1 MTVRNLD
8 VLFSPKSLALI
19 GASNRPGSVGSVLA
33 RNLFHTGFEGPIMPV
48 NPKARAIE
56 GVLAYPDVASLP
68 VIPDLAVIATP
79 PGPIPRLI
87 GQLAE
92 RGTRAAVVITAG
104 FGEGGDEEGHA
115 LRQRMLDA
123 ARPHLLRIIGPNC
136 VGILVPGVNLNA
148 SFGQLSPLP
157 GDIAF
162 VTQSGAMVT
171 SVMDWATPRGIGFS
185 HLVCLGD
192 MADVDFGDM
201 LDFLAN
207 DEGTR
212 AILLYMEGVTH
223 ARKFMSAARRAAR
236 TKPVIV
242 VKGGREPEGAK
253 AAASHTG
260 SLSGSDEVYDAAFCR
275 AGMLR
280 VYEMDELFDATATLA
295 LARPPQGNRL
305 AIVTNGGGVGVLSA
319 DALSAMGG
327 RLATLAPETIE
338 GLNRVLPRIW
348 SHGNPVDIIGDAP
361 PDRCRN
367 AVQVLRKDPNFDGL
381 LMLYCPNAV
390 TTSTAAAEAVA
401 DLLADYDRTVL
412 TAWIGDRSAEE
423 GRRLFRAK
431 QVPTYETPSQAVRA
445 FMHMVRY
452 RENQELLAET
462 PESVRQDVSPD
473 TARAQAVIDGALADG
488 REWLTEP
495 EAKEVLAAYDIPT
508 VTTHVAADP
517 DEAAQI
523 AAGLGTPVALKILSP
538 QITHKSDVGGVA
550 LDLAA
555 PGEVRDIAS
564 GMLER
569 VRELHPD
576 ARLDGFTVSPMVR
589 RPGAYE
595 LILGMVEDVQFG
607 PYLLFG
613 QGGTAVEVIQDTA
626 IALPPL
632 TMHLARDLMSRTRIF
647 KLLEGFRDRPRAA
660 IADVALTLLKV
671 SQLVIDL
678 PRVIELDINPLLAD
692 EHGVLA
698 LDARVRARATDRT
711 GPQRLSIRPY
721 PKELEQICTL
731 ADGTR
736 LQLRPVVPEDEPAFH
751 EMFGMLTPE
760 DVRMRFRAELKELTH
775 VMAARLTQ
783 LDYDREM
790 ALVLCEPESRPGQ
803 SPIFGVAR
811 LWADADNERAEAA
824 MAVRSD
830 MKGRGLG
837 ALLLERI
844 IGYARS
850 RGTGALFADALAE
863 NEPVLKLCQSMGFRV
878 APLEGEPGTVR
889 CTLDLAAR
897 GAPDRLGS

>member
-8 VLFSPKSLALI
+8 VLFRPRSLAVI
-19 GASNRPGSVGSVLA
+19 GASNRPGSVGRVLA
-33 RNLFHTGFEGPIMPV
+33 HNLFHAGFEGPVMPV
-48 NPKARAIE
+48 NPRYQAVE

-68 VIPDLAVIATP
+68 VTPDLAIIATP
-79 PGPIPRLI
+79 PRYVPDLI

-104 FGEGGDEEGHA
+104 FGEGGDEAGHA

-123 ARPHLLRIIGPNC
+123 ARPHVMRIIGPNC
-136 VGILVPGVNLNA
+136 VGILVPGMNLNA
-148 SFGQLSPLP
+148 SFAQLTPRA

-207 DEGTR
+207 DEETR

-236 TKPVIV
+236 AKPVIV
-242 VKGGREPEGAK
+242 VKGGREPEGAA

-260 SLSGSDEVYDAAFCR
+260 SLAGSDRVYDAAFRR

-280 VYEMDELFDATATLA
+280 VFEMDELFDATATLA
-295 LARPPQGNRL
+295 LARPPLGDRL

-327 RLATLAPETIE
+327 QLARLTPETIE
-338 GLNRVLPRIW
+338 GLNRVLPPTW

-361 PDRCRN
+361 PDRCRA
-367 AVQVLRKDPNFDGL
+367 AVEVLAADPDYDGL

-390 TTSTAAAEAVA
+390 TSSTVAAQAVV
-401 DLLADYDRTVL
+401 DQLAALERTVV
-412 TAWIGDRSAEE
+412 TSWIGDTSADEA
-423 GRRLFRAK
+423 RQLFASRG
-431 QVPTYETPSQAVRA
+431 VPTYDTPSQAVRA

-452 RENQELLAET
+452 RQNQELLAET
-462 PESVRQDVSPD
+462 PESVPHEFTPD
-473 TARAQAVIDGALADG
+473 TVRARAAIDGALSAG

-495 EAKEVLAAYDIPT
+495 EAKEVLAAYQIPT
-508 VTTHVAADP
+508 VTTHVARDP
-517 DEAAQI
+517 DDAARI
-523 AAGLGTPVALKILSP
+523 AAELGTPVALKILSP
-538 QITHKSDVGGVA
+538 EITHKSDVGGVA

-555 PGEVRDIAS
+555 PGEVRSIAT

-569 VRELHPD
+569 VRAEHPD

-595 LILGMVEDVQFG
+595 LIVGMVEDPQFG
-607 PYLLFG
+607 PHLLFG
-613 QGGTAVEVIQDTA
+613 QGGTAVEVIEDTA

-632 TMHLARDLMSRTRIF
+632 TMHLARDLMSRTRIHR
-647 KLLEGFRDRPRAA
+647 LLEGFRDRPPAA
-660 IADVALTLLKV
+660 LEDVATTLIKV

-678 PRVIELDINPLLAD
+678 PQVIELDINPLLAD
-692 EHGVLA
+692 DYGVLA
-698 LDARVRARATDRT
+698 LDARVRARATDRS
-711 GPQRLSIRPY
+711 GPARLAIRPY
-721 PKELEQICTL
+721 PKELEETCEL
-731 ADGTR
+731 ADGSR
-736 LQLRPVVPEDEPAFH
+736 LLLRPVVPEDEPAFH
-751 EMFGMLTPE
+751 EMFAHLTPE
-760 DVRMRFRAELKELTH
+760 DVRMRFRTDVPVLTH
-775 VMAARLTQ
+775 AMAARLTQ

-790 ALVLCEPESRPGQ
+790 ALVLCEAGTRPGRA
-803 SPIFGVAR
+803 PVFGVAR
-811 LWADADNERAEAA
+811 LWADADGDRAEAA

-837 ALLLERI
+837 ALLMDRI
-844 IGYARS
+844 VGYARS
-850 RGTGALFADALAE
+850 RGIGELFADVLVD
-863 NEPVLKLCQSMGFRV
+863 NEPVLALCRSLGFDSEPRD
-878 APLEGEPGTVR
+878 EEPGTVR
-889 CTLDLAAR
+889 VSIDPT
-897 GAPDRLGS
+897 APRSG

>member
-8 VLFSPKSLALI
+8 VLFRPRSLALV
-19 GASNRPGSVGSVLA
+19 GASNRRGSVGSVLA

-68 VIPDLAVIATP
+68 ETPDLAIIATP
-79 PGPIPRLI
+79 PAPIPRLI
-87 GQLAE
+87 GELGE

-136 VGILVPGVNLNA
+136 VGILVPGVHLNA
-148 SFGQLSPLP
+148 SFAQLSPAT

-207 DEGTR
+207 DPGTR

-236 TKPVIV
+236 AKPVIV
-242 VKGGREPEGAK
+242 VKGGRQPEGAK

-260 SLSGSDEVYDAAFCR
+260 SLAGSDAVYDAAFRR

-280 VYEMDELFDATATLA
+280 VFEMDELFDATATLA
-295 LARPPQGNRL
+295 LARPPAGDRL

-319 DALSAMGG
+319 DALSEMGG
-327 RLATLAPETIE
+327 RLARLAPETVE
-338 GLNRVLPRIW
+338 ALNGVLPRIW

-361 PDRCRN
+361 PDRCRA
-367 AVQVLRKDPNFDGL
+367 AVEVMRRDPGFDGL

-390 TTSTAAAEAVA
+390 TTSTDAARAVV
-401 DLLADYDRTVL
+401 DLLADFDRTVL
-412 TAWIGDRSAEE
+412 TSWIGDVSADE
-423 GRRLFRAK
+423 GRQLFTAGG
-431 QVPTYETPSQAVRA
+431 VPTYDTPSQAVRA
-445 FMHMVRY
+445 FMHMVNY
-452 RENQELLAET
+452 RQNQELLAET
-462 PESVRQDVSPD
+462 PESVPAEFTPD
-473 TARAQAVIDGALADG
+473 TAGAQAAIDGALAAG

-508 VTTHVAADP
+508 VTTHVARDP
-517 DEAAQI
+517 DDAARI
-523 AAGLGTPVALKILSP
+523 AGELGTAVALKILSP

-555 PGEVRDIAS
+555 PGEVHAIATS
-564 GMLER
+564 MLER
-569 VRELHPD
+569 VRALHPD
-576 ARLDGFTVSPMVR
+576 AQLDGFTVSPMVR

-595 LILGMVEDVQFG
+595 LILGMVEDPQFG
-607 PYLLFG
+607 PHLLFG
-613 QGGTAVEVIQDTA
+613 QGGTAVEVIEDTA

-632 TMHLARDLMSRTRIF
+632 TMRLARDLMSRTRIY
-647 KLLEGFRDRPRAA
+647 KLLQGFRDRPAA
-660 IADVALTLLKV
+660 ALDDVALTLIKV

-692 EHGVLA
+692 DRGVLA
-698 LDARVRARATDRT
+698 LDARVRARATDRS
-711 GPQRLSIRPY
+711 GPERLAIRPY
-721 PKELEQICTL
+721 PKELEQTCVL
-731 ADGTR
+731 EDGTE
-736 LQLRPVVPEDEPAFH
+736 LLLRPVVPEDEPAFH
-751 EMFGMLTPE
+751 EMFARLTPE
-760 DVRMRFRAELKELTH
+760 DVRMRFHSELAELTH
-775 VMAARLTQ
+775 TMAARLTQ

-790 ALVLCEPESRPGQ
+790 ALVLCESGSRPGR
-803 SPIFGVAR
+803 SPVFGVAR

-844 IGYARS
+844 VAYARS
-850 RGTGALFADALAE
+850 RGTGELYADVLAE
-863 NEPVLKLCQSMGFRV
+863 NEPILGLCQALGFV
-878 APLEGEPGTVR
+878 VQPFDGEPGAVR
-889 CTLDLAAR
+889 VSLALSR
-897 GAPDRLGS
+897 G